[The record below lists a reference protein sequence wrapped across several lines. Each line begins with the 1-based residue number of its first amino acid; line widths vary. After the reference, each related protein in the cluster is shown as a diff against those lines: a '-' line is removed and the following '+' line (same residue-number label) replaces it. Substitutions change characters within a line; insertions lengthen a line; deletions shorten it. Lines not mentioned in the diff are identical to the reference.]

1 LRRLDRAVHAT
12 DLLGAAQRL
21 AGFDRQF
28 PQEFAP
34 CDRRPLPIDEPEPS
48 KLWFQINY
56 PAGSFEKVMAQ
67 GAKIIKQLNAL
78 PPEIKVGGPP
88 KAERN
93 GNEQT
98 AEKVSRLNVF
108 TGKLSWVEPE
118 SVQGPSG
125 HLVFF
130 CLSAKE
136 FTERIP
142 PGVPRFI

>member
-1 LRRLDRAVHAT
+1 MANAAVQPEVSSA
-12 DLLGAAQRL
+12 LG
-21 AGFDRQF
+21 
-28 PQEFAP
+28 P

-48 KLWFQINY
+48 KPWFQINY

-67 GAKIIKQLNAL
+67 GAEIIKQLNAL

-88 KAERN
+88 KAEQN

-118 SVQGPSG
+118 PVQGP
-125 HLVFF
+125 
-130 CLSAKE
+130 
-136 FTERIP
+136 
-142 PGVPRFI
+142 PGV